1 VIADT
6 TTDGSSTPE
15 KNALWKFYWDCG
27 RQGSLSGVFV
37 ATKAE
42 VETSIGRSVYFDE
55 VLGKHSEVQG
65 KLDAKDV
72 TLLTDDEAFTAK
84 ALEYKIVPTGWN
96 PLEYMPCSECGQLWG
111 DHEPDCSA
119 LEPK

>member
-1 VIADT
+1 MITDT
-6 TTDGSSTPE
+6 TTAE
-15 KNALWKFYWDCG
+15 KKALWKFYWDCG
-27 RQGSLSGVFV
+27 RQGSLDGVFL

-42 VETSIGRSVYFDE
+42 VEGSIGRKVYFGE

-72 TLLTDDEAFTAK
+72 SLLTEDETFITK

-96 PLEYMPCSECGQLWG
+96 PLQHMPCKECGYG
-111 DHEPDCSA
+111 YEEHASDCET
-119 LEPK
+119 LVTK